1 MNNKSYGVKKRKKG
15 AKSENAK
22 CFKTYYNKKSKKVST
37 NNVLTQNIK
46 FRDSAP
52 RGDPKEPTQIKI
64 KY

>member
-1 MNNKSYGVKKRKKG
+1 MGQKVKIQNALKHTRTKNTKKQNT
-15 AKSENAK
+15 K
-22 CFKTYYNKKSKKVST
+22 
-37 NNVLTQNIK
+37 NVLTQNIK